1 LILSAE
7 PLAAPAPEQAL
18 APARTWILPHGI
30 TVAHT
35 AACLAARGSRG
46 RQAVVQRDVHAGMV
60 SGLIASG
67 LEPHWLAPEADD
79 GAPWPQAV
87 TPAALDAA
95 LRAAPGARAAI
106 VVSPTFHGALPDV
119 AALAAVAH
127 AHGAA
132 LIVDQTLG
140 GHLKAHPVLPED
152 AIAEGADVAVTRA
165 PGSTSEEGV
174 AILEQGA
181 QAERWLP
188 AAALE
193 RAITLCAPFTPAG
206 PTPAPSQDGRIHA
219 ALRSAAAARPQ
230 LMALP
235 GVRVLGP
242 ELAGEPG
249 VHAVDPLR
257 LTVDLYE
264 TGRDARDVAAL
275 LRREA
280 GIEVELATDRL
291 LVLPLVEGPS
301 DLAERFARHICAS
314 LWRVPPAEP
323 QALPPAWDEPGPPVC
338 SPRAAWLAPVER
350 VPLDA
355 AAGRVAAEAVTPWP
369 PGLPVVLPGER
380 ISPALVDALVA
391 LAAGGGVIRGCG
403 SGPATVAVVAGG
415 PRRRRTATA
424 GALRRI
430 R

>member
-1 LILSAE
+1 LSLPAE
-7 PLAAPAPEQAL
+7 RLAAAAPAPE
-18 APARTWILPHGI
+18 PARTWIVPHGT

-35 AACLAARGSRG
+35 AACLAVRGSRG
-46 RQAVVQRDVHAGMV
+46 RQAVVARDVHPGML

-67 LEPHWLAPEADD
+67 LEPHWLAPHAEAS
-79 GAPWPQAV
+79 APWPQAI

-95 LRAAPGARAAI
+95 LRSAPGARAAI
-106 VVSPTFHGALPDV
+106 VVSPTFHGVLPDV
-119 AALAAVAH
+119 AALTAVAH

-140 GHLKAHPVLPED
+140 GHLKSHPVLPED
-152 AIAEGADVAVTRA
+152 AIAEGADLAITCA
-165 PGSTSEEGV
+165 PGSTGEEGV
-174 AILEQGA
+174 AVLEQGA
-181 QAERWLP
+181 EAERWLP
-188 AAALE
+188 AAAVE
-193 RAITLCAPFTPAG
+193 RALMLCAPVSPAVAA
-206 PTPAPSQDGRIHA
+206 PALSQDGRIHA

-230 LMALP
+230 LLALP

-257 LTVDLYE
+257 LTVDLLE
-264 TGRDARDVAAL
+264 TGRDARDVAAA

-280 GIEVELATDRL
+280 AIEVELATDRL

-301 DLAERFARHICAS
+301 DLAERFARHVCAMV
-314 LWRVPPAEP
+314 WHVPPRAP
-323 QALPPAWDEPGPPVC
+323 SALPHTWPAPEPPVC

-350 VPLDA
+350 VPLAA

-369 PGLPVVLPGER
+369 PGLPVALPGER
-380 ISPALVDALVA
+380 LSAALIGALDAV
-391 LAAGGGVIRGCG
+391 AAGGGVIRGCA
-403 SGPATVAVVAGG
+403 STAPTVAVVAGAA
-415 PRRRRTATA
+415 RRRRTPTA